1 MAHKMIMQFDIAIDE
16 ADITQMTTK
25 NGEVVYIPFTGSV
38 ESELF
43 CGTIRPGAADIQVV
57 NPAGVRHMCAKYI
70 FEGKDRAGA
79 DCHLYVE
86 NNGYFSGGEVKMPFD
101 AVPTFRTDSA
111 ELADYLH
118 GAHFRAE
125 GHLSPEG
132 VTIKIFDIDIDIE
145 IDE

>member
-1 MAHKMIMQFDIAIDE
+1 MGHKMIMEFNVSIND

-25 NGEVVYIPFTGSV
+25 NGEVLYIPFTGSV

-70 FEGKDRAGA
+70 FVGKDRAGN

-86 NNGYFSGGEVKMPFD
+86 NNGYSARGEMKMPFE
-101 AVPTFRTDSA
+101 ATPTFWTDSP

-125 GHLSPEG
+125 GHPSPAG
-132 VTIKIFDIDIDIE
+132 VDIRIFDINIE
-145 IDE
+145 E

>member
-1 MAHKMIMQFDIAIDE
+1 MGHKMIMQFDIVIDG
-16 ADITQMTTK
+16 ADVTEMTTK
-25 NGEVVYIPFTGSV
+25 NGAVVYIPFTGSV

-70 FEGKDRAGA
+70 FEGTDRTGA
-79 DCHLYVE
+79 PCHLYVE
-86 NNGYFSGGEVKMPFD
+86 NNGYFEKGGMSMPFD
-101 AVPTFRTDSA
+101 ATPTFWTDSD

-125 GHLSPEG
+125 GHPAPQG
-132 VTIKIFDIDIDIE
+132 VTIKIFDLNLE
-145 IDE
+145 E